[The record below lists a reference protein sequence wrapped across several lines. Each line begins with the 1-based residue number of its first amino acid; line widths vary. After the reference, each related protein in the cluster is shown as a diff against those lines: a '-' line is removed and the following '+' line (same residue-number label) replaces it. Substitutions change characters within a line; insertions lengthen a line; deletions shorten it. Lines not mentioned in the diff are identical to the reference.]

1 MKVLAIILVVLA
13 ALCVLPIGIRAVF
26 DAEGF
31 RIRAVL
37 GLIQFQVFPGKEG
50 EEEKADETPLVKR
63 IKKSEQSGQPKPLGV
78 KLQELLPKL
87 RCGLKALGELR
98 WLFTV
103 QKLKIYV
110 TYGGTDAGK
119 IAMNYGRL
127 WGIMGV
133 ASAMLNAA
141 FRIKKYD
148 VQPILDNTCKETRVT
163 ADACVTTTLG
173 SILCYLIRCGWR
185 GLKLRRATQQK
196 GGATL

>member
-1 MKVLAIILVVLA
+1 MKILAIILVVLA

-37 GLIQFQVFPGKEG
+37 GLIQFQIFPAKEG
-50 EEEKADETPLVKR
+50 EEKADEIPVVKR
-63 IKKSEQSGQPKPLGV
+63 IKKSEQSSQTKTLGV
-78 KLQELLPKL
+78 ELQELLPKL
-87 RCGLKALGELR
+87 RWGLKVLGELR
-98 WLFTV
+98 CLFTV
-103 QKLKIYV
+103 QNLKIYV

-133 ASAMLNAA
+133 ASAMLNGA

-148 VQPILDNTCKETRVT
+148 VQPILDNLCKETRVT

-173 SILCYLIRCGWR
+173 GILCYLIRYGWR
-185 GLKLRRATQQK
+185 MLKLRRANQ
-196 GGATL
+196 